1 MRSTYETVSRE
12 LILGNAAEFANFC
25 SILQL
30 VDQSQVTYKELM
42 LISGVMPNLSLDG
55 LRQLE

>member
-1 MRSTYETVSRE
+1 MAPLTKLFRT
-12 LILGNAAEFANFC
+12 LGNSAEFPNFC